1 MRSAPCSAHC
11 ADIGQCIVPRGD
23 FIMIESKI
31 KAELSRTAAVIGEE
45 GIGRLTGARV
55 AVFGVGGVGGYVC
68 ESLARSGVGALDIF
82 DIDTVSLSN
91 INRQIIALHSTVGQ
105 YKTEVMRRRI
115 LDINPDCDVTEHRV
129 FYMPENADEFDLT
142 RYDFIVDAIDTVTAK
157 IELAVRASSLSV
169 PLIACMGTGNK
180 LDVSK
185 LTVSDISKTTVCPL
199 ARVMRRELRLR
210 GINHLP
216 VLYSTELPLTSGTD
230 ENGKKVPASTAFVPA
245 AAGLMIGAYVVRE
258 LIK

>member
-1 MRSAPCSAHC
+1 M
-11 ADIGQCIVPRGD
+11 DN
-23 FIMIESKI
+23 EKI
-31 KAELSRTAAVIGEE
+31 KAEFSRTAAVIGED
-45 GIGRLTGARV
+45 GLAKLSKARV

-68 ESLARSGVGALDIF
+68 ESLARSGVGELDLF
-82 DIDTVSLSN
+82 DMDTVSPTN
-91 INRQIIALHSTVGQ
+91 INRQIIALHSTIGR
-105 YKTEVMRRRI
+105 YKTEVMKERI
-115 LDINPDCDVTEHRV
+115 LDINPDCTVTEHRV
-129 FYMPENADEFDLT
+129 FYMPENAD
-142 RYDFIVDAIDTVTAK
+142 RYDLSQYDLIVDAIDTVTAK
-157 IELAVRASSLSV
+157 IELAVRAASLSV
-169 PLIACMGTGNK
+169 PMIACMGTGNK

-185 LTVSDISKTTVCPL
+185 LTISDISKTTVCPL

-245 AAGLMIGAYVVRE
+245 AAGLMIGAYVLKE

>member
-1 MRSAPCSAHC
+1 M
-11 ADIGQCIVPRGD
+11 DN
-23 FIMIESKI
+23 EKI
-31 KAELSRTAAVIGEE
+31 KAEFSRTAAVIGED
-45 GIGRLTGARV
+45 GLAKLSKARV

-68 ESLARSGVGALDIF
+68 EALARSGVGALDLF
-82 DIDTVSLSN
+82 DMDTVSPTN
-91 INRQIIALHSTVGQ
+91 INRQIIALHSTIGR
-105 YKTEVMRRRI
+105 YKTEVMKERI
-115 LDINPDCDVTEHRV
+115 LDINPDCTVTEHRV
-129 FYMPENADEFDLT
+129 FYMPENADGYDLSQ
-142 RYDFIVDAIDTVTAK
+142 YDLIVDAIDTVTAK
-157 IELAVRASSLSV
+157 IELAVRAASLSI
-169 PLIACMGTGNK
+169 PMIACMGTGNK

-185 LTVSDISKTTVCPL
+185 LTISDISKTTICPL

-245 AAGLMIGAYVVRE
+245 AAGLMIGAYVLKE